1 MIKTLQ
7 NTLKQDKERFT
18 VPKSVQDIIPIRR
31 IWPDGVFQFGS
42 KYSKTLRF
50 SDINY
55 AIASKED
62 KTAMFLSYSEL
73 LNALDT
79 GSTTKITIN
88 NKRLD
93 RRNFEQEILIPPKG
107 DDLDG
112 GRKEYN
118 AMLLDKVTDSSNSVV
133 QERYITL
140 SVHKKNVEEARA
152 FFDRTVHDA
161 SSRLNHMDSH
171 CEEMDAADRLH
182 ILHDFYR
189 VGEES
194 EFRFDLRENM
204 KNGRSFKDAICP
216 DSMEFKKDH
225 FIMGGKY
232 GRVLFLKEYASYIKD
247 SMINELTSLNRSLM
261 LSIDIIPVPTDEAVR
276 EMQNRLLGV
285 ETNVTNWQR
294 RQNANN
300 NFSAVVPYDLE
311 QQRKETREMLDDLTT
326 RDQRMMFA
334 VVTLVHLADS
344 KEELD
349 SDMLQ
354 SSARTAREAAVQTAR
369 YQQAAKAAQ
378 ATAQKASQA
387 AGRALRAIL
396 SAARSLAAAM
406 MAGGSTVLSMVLVIC
421 LIGLLIASPFG
432 IFFSGED
439 SGTGY
444 TMPEAVTMLNTEFT
458 DRIEQ
463 IKAENSYDEL
473 DMDNAGS
480 AAMVA
485 NWRDVLAV
493 YAVRTTTDA
502 SSPDE
507 VATLT
512 EEKLDILRQIF
523 WEMNEISYWLET
535 VPGGEDEEDTVILH
549 IRVAVKDHLQ
559 MAEAYHFTTEQKKLL
574 EELMQ
579 PEYEELFMRLT
590 GSYQDI
596 ALSDKEV
603 AEIMENLPADLSENR
618 KQVVLTAYQLLGKVH
633 YFWGGKSLIIGW
645 DSRWGMPMKVTAE
658 GSSTTGTVRPF
669 GLDCSGMVDWVFY
682 NQSGGQYVIGHGGGA
697 TAQHSYCT
705 PIAWSDAQPGD
716 LVFYPGDSHVG
727 IVCGFDSGGNIMI
740 IHCASGANNV
750 VVTGK
755 IGFTSIGRPEYFAD

>member
-1 MIKTLQ
+1 MKKIKEKPTLSERIKEKAVSTPRELLHRGLDDGSERLRTQLRDTAQHGQADEYGGDTIEDTAAHGLRRAEKELTRQRKKKPQEQPSEGGAPAADATEQKPSAIKEKDITSAGSQPQTAAERGRQQASQ
-7 NTLKQDKERFT
+7 NAVQKAAKVKTKDTYIGAQTETQVTMAAEPQRQGQRVFMEERGRKAARWQAEQKQAVSRHQVKTAQALHSDRDGSTMPDRKRSAQTPRIKERAAT
-18 VPKSVQDIIPIRR
+18 SLPKS
-31 IWPDGVFQFGS
+31 
-42 KYSKTLRF
+42 
-50 SDINY
+50 
-55 AIASKED
+55 A
-62 KTAMFLSYSEL
+62 
-73 LNALDT
+73 
-79 GSTTKITIN
+79 
-88 NKRLD
+88 
-93 RRNFEQEILIPPKG
+93 
-107 DDLDG
+107 
-112 GRKEYN
+112 RKHSLPMER
-118 AMLLDKVTDSSNSVV
+118 KVSP
-133 QERYITL
+133 TL
-140 SVHKKNVEEARA
+140 SRSRK
-152 FFDRTVHDA
+152 TGDA
-161 SSRLNHMDSH
+161 VK
-171 CEEMDAADRLH
+171 AA
-182 ILHDFYR
+182 
-189 VGEES
+189 ES
-194 EFRFDLRENM
+194 AQ
-204 KNGRSFKDAICP
+204 KQ
-216 DSMEFKKDH
+216 
-225 FIMGGKY
+225 
-232 GRVLFLKEYASYIKD
+232 
-247 SMINELTSLNRSLM
+247 
-261 LSIDIIPVPTDEAVR
+261 AV
-276 EMQNRLLGV
+276 
-285 ETNVTNWQR
+285 
-294 RQNANN
+294 
-300 NFSAVVPYDLE
+300 
-311 QQRKETREMLDDLTT
+311 
-326 RDQRMMFA
+326 
-334 VVTLVHLADS
+334 
-344 KEELD
+344 
-349 SDMLQ
+349 MLQ
-354 SSARTAREAAVQTAR
+354 SSAHAAREAVVQTTR

-378 ATAQKASQA
+378 ATASQA

-463 IKAENSYDEL
+463 IKAENPHDEL

-480 AAMVA
+480 AAMIS

-523 WEMNEISYWLET
+523 WDMNAISYWVET
-535 VPGGEDEEDTVILH
+535 ISGDKDESDTAILH
-549 IRVAVKDHLQ
+549 ITVTVKNHLQ
-559 MAEAYHFTTEQKKLL
+559 MADEYRFTADQRKLL

-579 PEYEELFMRLT
+579 PEYQELFAALT

-596 ALSDKEV
+596 ELSPDEV
-603 AEIMENLPADLSENR
+603 AKIMENLPADLSEAR
-618 KQVVLTAYQLLGKVH
+618 REVVLTAYQLLGRVH
-633 YFWGGKSLIIGW
+633 YFWGGKSLVIGW
-645 DSRWGMPMKVTAE
+645 DSRWGMPMEVTAE

-727 IVCGFDSGGNIMI
+727 IVCGFDSGDNIMI

-750 VVTGK
+750 VVTSK
-755 IGFTSIGRPEYFAD
+755 EGFTAVSRPFYYSK

>member
-1 MIKTLQ
+1 
-7 NTLKQDKERFT
+7 
-18 VPKSVQDIIPIRR
+18 
-31 IWPDGVFQFGS
+31 
-42 KYSKTLRF
+42 
-50 SDINY
+50 
-55 AIASKED
+55 
-62 KTAMFLSYSEL
+62 
-73 LNALDT
+73 
-79 GSTTKITIN
+79 
-88 NKRLD
+88 
-93 RRNFEQEILIPPKG
+93 
-107 DDLDG
+107 
-112 GRKEYN
+112 
-118 AMLLDKVTDSSNSVV
+118 
-133 QERYITL
+133 
-140 SVHKKNVEEARA
+140 
-152 FFDRTVHDA
+152 
-161 SSRLNHMDSH
+161 
-171 CEEMDAADRLH
+171 
-182 ILHDFYR
+182 
-189 VGEES
+189 
-194 EFRFDLRENM
+194 
-204 KNGRSFKDAICP
+204 
-216 DSMEFKKDH
+216 
-225 FIMGGKY
+225 
-232 GRVLFLKEYASYIKD
+232 
-247 SMINELTSLNRSLM
+247 
-261 LSIDIIPVPTDEAVR
+261 
-276 EMQNRLLGV
+276 
-285 ETNVTNWQR
+285 
-294 RQNANN
+294 
-300 NFSAVVPYDLE
+300 
-311 QQRKETREMLDDLTT
+311 
-326 RDQRMMFA
+326 
-334 VVTLVHLADS
+334 
-344 KEELD
+344 
-349 SDMLQ
+349 MLQ

-523 WEMNEISYWLET
+523 WDMNAISYWVET
-535 VPGGEDEEDTVILH
+535 ISGDKDESDTVILH
-549 IRVAVKDHLQ
+549 ITVTVKDHLQ
-559 MAEAYHFTTEQKKLL
+559 MADEYRFNAEQHKLL

-579 PEYEELFMRLT
+579 PEYQELFAALT

-596 ALSDKEV
+596 ELSPDEV
-603 AEIMENLPADLSENR
+603 AKIMENLPADLSEAR
-618 KQVVLTAYQLLGKVH
+618 REVVLTAYQLLGKVH

-750 VVTGK
+750 VVTSK
-755 IGFTSIGRPEYFAD
+755 EGFTAVSRPFYYSK

>member
-1 MIKTLQ
+1 MKKIKEKPTLSERIKEKAISTPRELLHRGLDDGSERLRTQLRDTAQHGQADEYGGDAIEDTAARGLRRAEKELTRKRKKKPQEQPPEGGAPAADGAEQKPAAIKGKDTTSARPQTQTAAERGRQQARQNTAQKAAKVKTKDAYIGAQTETQVTVAAEPQRQGQRVFMEERGRKAARWQAEQKRAVSRRQVRTAQALPSDEVGSAMLDRKRSAQTPRIKERTMSSLPKPARKDRLPMERDIVSVSSRSKKIADTAKTLESAQ
-7 NTLKQDKERFT
+7 KQ
-18 VPKSVQDIIPIRR
+18 
-31 IWPDGVFQFGS
+31 
-42 KYSKTLRF
+42 
-50 SDINY
+50 
-55 AIASKED
+55 
-62 KTAMFLSYSEL
+62 
-73 LNALDT
+73 
-79 GSTTKITIN
+79 
-88 NKRLD
+88 
-93 RRNFEQEILIPPKG
+93 
-107 DDLDG
+107 
-112 GRKEYN
+112 
-118 AMLLDKVTDSSNSVV
+118 
-133 QERYITL
+133 
-140 SVHKKNVEEARA
+140 
-152 FFDRTVHDA
+152 
-161 SSRLNHMDSH
+161 
-171 CEEMDAADRLH
+171 
-182 ILHDFYR
+182 
-189 VGEES
+189 
-194 EFRFDLRENM
+194 
-204 KNGRSFKDAICP
+204 
-216 DSMEFKKDH
+216 
-225 FIMGGKY
+225 
-232 GRVLFLKEYASYIKD
+232 
-247 SMINELTSLNRSLM
+247 
-261 LSIDIIPVPTDEAVR
+261 AV
-276 EMQNRLLGV
+276 
-285 ETNVTNWQR
+285 
-294 RQNANN
+294 
-300 NFSAVVPYDLE
+300 
-311 QQRKETREMLDDLTT
+311 
-326 RDQRMMFA
+326 
-334 VVTLVHLADS
+334 
-344 KEELD
+344 
-349 SDMLQ
+349 MLQ
-354 SSARTAREAAVQTAR
+354 SSAHAAREAAVQTTR

-396 SAARSLAAAM
+396 FAARSLAAAM
-406 MAGGSTVLSMVLVIC
+406 MAGGSTALSMVLVIC

-444 TMPEAVTMLNTEFT
+444 TMPEAVTMLNAEFT

-463 IKAENSYDEL
+463 IKAENPYDEL

-523 WEMNEISYWLET
+523 WDMNAISYWMET
-535 VPGGEDEEDTVILH
+535 ISGDEDESDTVILH
-549 IRVAVKDHLQ
+549 ITVTVKDHLQ
-559 MAEAYHFTTEQKKLL
+559 MADEYRFNAEQHKLL

-603 AEIMENLPADLSENR
+603 AEIMKKLPADLSEER
-618 KQVVLTAYQLLGKVH
+618 KQVVLTAYQLLGKVN
-633 YFWGGKSLIIGW
+633 YFWGGKSLVLGW
-645 DSRWGMPMKVTAE
+645 DSRWGMPMEVTAE

>member
-1 MIKTLQ
+1 MKKIKEKPTLSERI
-7 NTLKQDKERFT
+7 KEKAVSAPR
-18 VPKSVQDIIPIRR
+18 
-31 IWPDGVFQFGS
+31 
-42 KYSKTLRF
+42 
-50 SDINY
+50 
-55 AIASKED
+55 
-62 KTAMFLSYSEL
+62 EL
-73 LNALDT
+73 LHRGLDD
-79 GSTTKITIN
+79 GSE
-88 NKRLD
+88 RLRTQLRD
-93 RRNFEQEILIPPKG
+93 TAQHGQTDEYGGDAIEDTAARDLRRAEKELTRQRKKKPQEQPSE
-107 DDLDG
+107 G
-112 GRKEYN
+112 G
-118 AMLLDKVTDSSNSVV
+118 AP
-133 QERYITL
+133 
-140 SVHKKNVEEARA
+140 
-152 FFDRTVHDA
+152 
-161 SSRLNHMDSH
+161 
-171 CEEMDAADRLH
+171 AADATEQKPSAIKGKDTTSAVSQPQTAAER
-182 ILHDFYR
+182 
-189 VGEES
+189 
-194 EFRFDLRENM
+194 
-204 KNGRSFKDAICP
+204 GRQQ
-216 DSMEFKKDH
+216 
-225 FIMGGKY
+225 
-232 GRVLFLKEYASYIKD
+232 
-247 SMINELTSLNRSLM
+247 T
-261 LSIDIIPVPTDEAVR
+261 
-276 EMQNRLLGV
+276 
-285 ETNVTNWQR
+285 
-294 RQNANN
+294 RQNAAQKAAKIKTKDAYIGAQTETQVTVAAEPQRQGQRV
-300 NFSAVVPYDLE
+300 FMEERGRKAARWQAEQERAVSRRRIKTAQALHSDRDGSAMPDRMRSEQIPHIKERAETSLPKPARKKHLPMERDIVSVSPRSKKIADTAKTLE
-311 QQRKETREMLDDLTT
+311 SAQKQ
-326 RDQRMMFA
+326 A
-334 VVTLVHLADS
+334 V
-344 KEELD
+344 
-349 SDMLQ
+349 MLQ

-378 ATAQKASQA
+378 ATVQKASQA

-473 DMDNAGS
+473 DMDNADS
-480 AAMVA
+480 AVIIS

-493 YAVRTTTDA
+493 YAVRTTTDNA
-502 SSPDE
+502 SPDE

-512 EEKLDILRQIF
+512 EEKMEILREIF
-523 WEMNEISYWLET
+523 WDMNTITYWTEI
-535 VPGGEDEEDTVILH
+535 VPGGKDEADTVILH
-549 IRVAVKDHLQ
+549 ITVTIKTHLQ
-559 MAEAYHFTTEQKKLL
+559 MADEYQFNTEQRRLL

-579 PEYEELFMRLT
+579 PKYQELFMALT
-590 GSYQDI
+590 GSYQNI
-596 ALSDKEV
+596 ELSPENV
-603 AEIMENLPADLSENR
+603 AKIMENLPADLSAER
-618 KQVVLTAYQLLGKVH
+618 RQVVLTAYQLLGKVH